1 MSKRLRGNTAIAAV
15 GAVAGLSVAAFGA
28 VIGVTEVP
36 LNGSTVDVRRIE
48 TNLGNLVAHLLTG

>member
-15 GAVAGLSVAAFGA
+15 GAVAGLSVAASGA

-48 TNLGNLVAHLLTG
+48 TNLGNLVADLLTG